1 MALRQNH
8 RVATHQSAPSLAMWS
23 SNLSVSSVI
32 GNTVRSTENIR
43 VVPTAKTSQ
52 AAAPARAVRYY
63 KTWLRHKLEQ
73 SSTTRRMAAAQA
85 RAIQY
90 HRHDLLS
97 LIVCAATVGRLVSTY
112 RLAQAVGRRHS
123 PVNTA
128 HLVTAHLL
136 KTPGHIYYPYYFK

>member
-1 MALRQNH
+1 MR
-8 RVATHQSAPSLAMWS
+8 S

-52 AAAPARAVRYY
+52 AAAPARAV
-63 KTWLRHKLEQ
+63 
-73 SSTTRRMAAAQA
+73 
-85 RAIQY
+85 QY